1 MLSVFLIFTL
11 TFGISFLGSVHPGP
25 VNLSVVQATLRRGYH
40 AGLWLAAGG
49 CVPEI
54 GYGLLAVQGVRLFER
69 LPGLFEALRIAVVP
83 VLLGLGGWTILRSYR
98 AGAPT
103 ARPEADAGPSG
114 RYPFGRGLM
123 LSLLNPQLL
132 AFWVV
137 ILVWYHGHPL
147 LRVSSAAQQAAFV
160 AGTSLG
166 AFGILWVYARLVH
179 RHRARIDRYLHA
191 ERFDRAMGWGFVGL
205 ALWQAA
211 NLWVL

>member
-1 MLSVFLIFTL
+1 MLSILLIFSL

-25 VNLSVVQATLRRGYH
+25 VNLSVVQATLRRDYRT
-40 AGLWLAAGG
+40 GLWLAAGG

-54 GYGLLAVQGVRLFER
+54 IYGLLAVQGVKLFEQW
-69 LPGLFEALRIAVVP
+69 PGLFGALRIAIVP
-83 VLLGLGGWTILRSYR
+83 VLLGLGVLTIVRSYWP
-98 AGAPT
+98 GASQ
-103 ARPEADAGPSG
+103 PEVNPDTGGHYS
-114 RYPFGRGLM
+114 FGRGFV

-147 LRVSSAAQQAAFV
+147 LRVSTVGRQLAFV

-166 AFGILWVYARLVH
+166 AFGILWVYAWLVR
-179 RHRARIDRYLHA
+179 RHRARINRYLQA

-211 NLWVL
+211 NLWVF

>member
-1 MLSVFLIFTL
+1 MLSFLAIFSL
-11 TFGISFLGSVHPGP
+11 TFLISFLGSVHPGP
-25 VNLSVVQATLRRGYH
+25 VNLSVVQATVRRGYRT
-40 AGLWLAAGG
+40 GLWLAAGG

-54 GYGLLAVQGVRLFER
+54 LYGLLAVQGVKLFER
-69 LPGLFEALRIAVVP
+69 LPGLFGALRIAVVP
-83 VLLGLGGWTILRSYR
+83 VLLSLGVWTIVRSYR
-98 AGAPT
+98 PGASTPK
-103 ARPEADAGPSG
+103 PEPEPGTGGHYS
-114 RYPFGRGLM
+114 FGRGLI

-137 ILVWYHGHPL
+137 ILVWYHGHPW
-147 LRVSSAAQQAAFV
+147 LRVGTVTQQVAFV

-179 RHRARIDRYLHA
+179 RYRTRIDRYLHA

-211 NLWVL
+211 NLWVF

>member
-1 MLSVFLIFTL
+1 MLSIFLIFTL

-25 VNLSVVQATLRRGYH
+25 VNLSVVQATLRRGYRT
-40 AGLWLAAGG
+40 GLWLAAGG

-54 GYGLLAVQGVRLFER
+54 LYGLLAVQGVRLFER
-69 LPGLFEALRIAVVP
+69 WPGLFEGLRIAVVP
-83 VLLGLGGWTILRSYR
+83 VLLGLGAWTIWRTYQPHFSK
-98 AGAPT
+98 PQ
-103 ARPEADAGPSG
+103 PVADTGGHYS
-114 RYPFGRGLM
+114 FGRGLV

-137 ILVWYHGHPL
+137 ILVWYHGHPW
-147 LRVSSAAQQAAFV
+147 LRVSTAAQQVAFV

-166 AFGILWVYARLVH
+166 AFGILWVYAWLVR

-211 NLWVL
+211 NLWVF